1 MEESPRASFV
11 GCFLFFIFPS
21 ICQLY
26 VVIAMPNWDSISDCL
41 GTCNAPHWHRLPSLW
56 DKLNGRGVL
65 VSLLVLQNLNVHRR
79 RDVHILFVQMVSL

>member
-41 GTCNAPHWHRLPSLW
+41 GTCNAPHWHRLPSLR